1 MRTCKGHKGYITYI
15 AISPD
20 NSLVASACTEG
31 TIRIW
36 QLATGRCLLRLAH
49 GEGEITWLQFEHSSS
64 ALSSGGSNG
73 KCIVWDLSR
82 LLPEPDQVPLLQLA
96 ADRQR
101 EQAKEEAAA
110 SATAETG
117 EDKGK
122 DKGEEGE
129 AEGAAMDT
137 EGGQQASSSLSS
149 TTPAVPAATMGMFS
163 WSRTEAAHPEGPGK
177 LVLPHIQDIREG
189 HQGAG
194 VEEGA
199 MRRLRASLA
208 LTFHQQQACW

>member
-1 MRTCKGHKGYITYI
+1 MTWGDGESGVSGVVSLENSLVGSKPRDKLGDLRNISSLTNGNYLVASPHWDNGTIVDAGAVTWGDGTTGVTGVV
-15 AISPD
+15 SPD

-110 SATAETG
+110 SATAVAPSG
-117 EDKGK
+117 
-122 DKGEEGE
+122 
-129 AEGAAMDT
+129 
-137 EGGQQASSSLSS
+137 
-149 TTPAVPAATMGMFS
+149 
-163 WSRTEAAHPEGPGK
+163 
-177 LVLPHIQDIREG
+177 
-189 HQGAG
+189 
-194 VEEGA
+194 
-199 MRRLRASLA
+199 
-208 LTFHQQQACW
+208 